1 MASASSALNSSS
13 VPRILAASMQCG
25 NRSFIA
31 GMCERFEGEK
41 GIPGFFDEGVIVGR
55 CTECSRKRAFVFTD

>member
-1 MASASSALNSSS
+1 
-13 VPRILAASMQCG
+13 
-25 NRSFIA
+25 
-31 GMCERFEGEK
+31 MCERFEGEE